1 MPSAGPWPAAYHDP
15 IPLTLENHEPTLR
28 RLEGRAERE
37 KGGVVTPASRLLDE
51 AAERDPD
58 EFIGST
64 TGGELLAD
72 DIDRALERHDFGTA
86 RS

>member
-1 MPSAGPWPAAYHDP
+1 M
-15 IPLTLENHEPTLR
+15 PLTVENHEPTLR

-37 KGGVVTPASRLLDE
+37 GVGVVTPASRLLGE
-51 AAERDPD
+51 AAERDPY
-58 EFIGST
+58 EFMGST

-72 DIDRALERHDFGTA
+72 DIDGALERHGFGAA

>member
-1 MPSAGPWPAAYHDP
+1 M
-15 IPLTLENHEPTLR
+15 PLTVENHEPTLP

-37 KGGVVTPASRLLDE
+37 RVGVVTLASPLLDE
-51 AAERDPD
+51 SAERDPD

-64 TGGELLAD
+64 TGGESLAED
-72 DIDRALERHDFGTA
+72 VDGALERHGFGTA

>member
-1 MPSAGPWPAAYHDP
+1 M
-15 IPLTLENHEPTLR
+15 PLTVENHEPTLP

-37 KGGVVTPASRLLDE
+37 RVGVVTLASRLLDE
-51 AAERDPD
+51 AAGRDPY

-64 TGGELLAD
+64 TSGELLAD
-72 DIDRALERHDFGTA
+72 DIDGALERHGFGTA